1 MRTVKVS
8 PENCKRELFTGRN
21 VVTGSIFQDS
31 NTKVTEQ
38 TNRRETL
45 PSLAEDRKNIV
56 DILKDSAF
64 GARV

>member
-8 PENCKRELFTGRN
+8 PENCKRELFTGSN